1 MIKAVIFDMYET
13 LITHYH
19 GYASEYFSAQ
29 MAEDTGI
36 PVETFREIWCD
47 TRTKRTTGEISLEDA
62 LTQILEANDC
72 YDEGVFQKVIEKRIY
87 TAEICF
93 SHLHKEIVP
102 MLLGLKEKG
111 IKIGLISNCFSEEA
125 KVIRE
130 SSLFSYFDVLT
141 LSYEQGVQKP
151 DTEIYRR
158 CAKELGVLPKECLYI
173 GDGGS
178 QELEAAEDFG
188 MQAGQAVWDL
198 KEGTR
203 QPCGRKEEFRQVER
217 PLEVLDMVGYE
228 YIFFDLDGT
237 LTDPGMGITNSVMY
251 ALKKFGIEETDRTK
265 LYKFI
270 GPPLLESFSVYYG
283 FSEED
288 CWKAL
293 EYYRE
298 YFRTQGLYEN
308 EVYEG
313 VKELLDTLVGMKKR
327 IVLATSK
334 PEEFAKE
341 ILRHFG
347 LDTYFDFV
355 AGATMDESRN
365 KKDDVIEYALES
377 LHITDTS
384 SVLMIGDRKHDVLG
398 AKKFDIDSI
407 GVLYGYG
414 DYEELTT
421 AGATYIAEK
430 VEDIVKVI
438 KGGTV
443 Q

>member
-36 PVETFREIWCD
+36 PVETFRSIWCD
-47 TRTKRTTGEISLEDA
+47 TRTKRTTGELSLEDA
-62 LTQILEANDC
+62 LTLILKTNNC
-72 YDEGVFQKVIEKRIY
+72 YDEAVFQKVIEKRIY
-87 TAEICF
+87 TADICF
-93 SHLHKEIVP
+93 SHLHEEIVP

-130 SSLFSYFDVLT
+130 SNLFSYFDALT

-178 QELEAAEDFG
+178 EELEAAKAFG
-188 MQAGQAVWDL
+188 MQAAQAVWYL

-203 QPCGRKEEFRQVER
+203 QPCGRKDGFRQVET

-270 GPPLLESFSVYYG
+270 GPPLLESFEVFYG

-288 CWKAL
+288 AWKAL
-293 EYYRE
+293 AYYRE
-298 YFRTQGLYEN
+298 YFSVQGLYEN

-313 VKELLDTLVGMKKR
+313 VKELLDTLVGMKKK

-347 LDTYFDFV
+347 LDKYFDFV

-377 LHITDTS
+377 LHITNTS

-421 AGATYIAEK
+421 AGATYIAET
-430 VEDIVKVI
+430 VEEIKKVI
-438 KGGTV
+438 K
-443 Q
+443 